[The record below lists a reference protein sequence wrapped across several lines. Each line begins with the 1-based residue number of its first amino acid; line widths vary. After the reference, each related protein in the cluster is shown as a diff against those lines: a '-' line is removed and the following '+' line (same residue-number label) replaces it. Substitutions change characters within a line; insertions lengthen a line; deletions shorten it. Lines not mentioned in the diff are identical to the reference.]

1 VAAEVPV
8 NLRRILVLL
17 VAVAAL
23 GTYLF
28 VYELPQAERE
38 AKKEKLLGVE
48 QDAVTG
54 ISLTYPDRE
63 IELTKSDQ
71 GWRLVKPVDAPADE
85 ATVKTLVTT
94 LAGAEVQKTLDQVPT
109 DLAPFGLDK
118 PTVTVRL
125 SVKAGTPPPSVAVG
139 KNTAIGGKTYV
150 RKGDE
155 PKLYLTTTALS
166 FGLNKQAKDLRN
178 KDLLV
183 FQDDDV
189 KQVEIKASDGATVT
203 LVRKDK
209 DAWTVGPGDHPADS
223 TEARSYLSS
232 LRSTRAADFPDD
244 APIDL
249 KKYGLDAP
257 RLTVTVATDKDT
269 KTLLLGGESTAG
281 AQGTPQG
288 TTKQIYAKRGDQ
300 PTVYAVGD
308 WTFRSLAKNP
318 AQFRD
323 KTVLGFDP
331 ARVKTVALERKD
343 GSGVTLTR
351 GEQGTW
357 QIEGGEAAAAQ
368 TESVTRLLEDLHE
381 LRGSDIAAEPA
392 PKLATFGLDTPEL
405 RITLTDKDNQPIGTL
420 LAAKHDGK
428 YYAMRAGTETV
439 FEARDYMYT
448 RLDRQRADFVVGA
461 KPAAGSLPPR
471 AITPPGDEGGLGDD
485 LPPGDDAP
493 ADDGDEE

>member
-1 VAAEVPV
+1 M
-8 NLRRILVLL
+8 NLRRIVVLL
-17 VAVAAL
+17 LLVAAL

-38 AKKEKLLGVE
+38 GKKDKLLGVAY
-48 QDAVTG
+48 DAVTG
-54 ISLTYPDRE
+54 VTLTYPDRE
-63 IELTKSDQ
+63 IELQKDDQ

-85 ATVKTLVTT
+85 TAVKTLVTT
-94 LAGAEVQKTLDQVPT
+94 LADAEVQKTLDQMPP

-125 SVKAGTPPPSVAVG
+125 SVKDGTPPPPVAVG

-150 RKGDE
+150 KKGDE

-189 KQVEIKASDGATVT
+189 KQVEIKAADGAAVT
-203 LVRKDK
+203 LVRQDK
-209 DAWTVGPGDHPADS
+209 DAWTVDPGGHPADP

-244 APIDL
+244 APADL
-249 KKYGLDAP
+249 GRYGLSVP
-257 RLTVTVATDKDT
+257 RLTITVTTDKET
-269 KTLLLGGESTAG
+269 KTLLLGGESVPAG
-281 AQGTPQG
+281 SPQG

-300 PTVYAVGD
+300 PTVYGIGD
-308 WTFRSLAKNP
+308 WAFRSLAKNP
-318 AQFRD
+318 SQFRD

-343 GSGVTLTR
+343 GAGPTLIR

-357 QIEGGEAAAAQ
+357 QIEGGEATAAK
-368 TESVTRLLEDLHE
+368 TEAVARFLEDLRE

-392 PKLATFGLDTPEL
+392 PALGVFGLDAPEL
-405 RITLTDKDNQPIGTL
+405 RVTLTDKDGQPMGTV
-420 LAAKHDGK
+420 LATKHDGK
-428 YYAMRAGTETV
+428 YYAMRAGTQTV

-448 RLDRQRADFVVGA
+448 RLDKQRSDFVAGA
-461 KPAAGSLPPR
+461 KPAASDTPPT
-471 AITPPGDEGGLGDD
+471 AVTPPGVEDD
-485 LPPGDDAP
+485 LDGDLP
-493 ADDGDEE
+493 LGDEEEE